1 MFMYNWLVYIHVA
14 GALGFMMAHGVSAS
28 VAFALRRERHPE
40 RVRALLELSANSY
53 GLLYLSLLVILVSG
67 VSVTFLGG
75 FWNRGWIWVSLVLLI
90 AISATM
96 GALGG
101 RYYGEARKAAG
112 LPYHERGKAFPAQPA
127 RSPEEV
133 EAALAK
139 ANPILLAAIGFGGL
153 LVIVWLM
160 MFKPF

>member
-75 FWNRGWIWVSLVLLI
+75 FWNRGWIWASLVLLI

-112 LPYHERGKAFPAQPA
+112 LPYHDRGKAFPAQPA

>member
-28 VAFALRRERHPE
+28 VAFALRGERHPE

-67 VSVTFLGG
+67 VSVTFLGE
-75 FWNRGWIWVSLVLLI
+75 FWNRGWIWASLVLLI
-90 AISATM
+90 AISAAM

-112 LPYHERGKAFPAQPA
+112 LPYHERGQAFPAQPA
-127 RSPEEV
+127 CSPEEV